1 MKINNGPVLCPHC
14 GCLSAYYEIDRLAA
28 IREKV
33 NKEGGSKAWDSTLQ
47 EHKKKAFCLMC
58 HKSIN
63 EAVIGQSDAP
73 ESTK

>member
-33 NKEGGSKAWDSTLQ
+33 NKEGGSAAWDSTLQ
-47 EHKKKAFCLMC
+47 AHKKKAFTSNVRVFFFRKKGLLPD
-58 HKSIN
+58 
-63 EAVIGQSDAP
+63 VP
-73 ESTK
+73 

>member
-33 NKEGGSKAWDSTLQ
+33 NKEGGSAAWDSTLQ
-47 EHKKKAFCLMC
+47 AHKKKGLFA
-58 HKSIN
+58 
-63 EAVIGQSDAP
+63 
-73 ESTK
+73 

>member
-33 NKEGGSKAWDSTLQ
+33 NKEGGSAAWIQ
-47 EHKKKAFCLMC
+47 HCRRIKKAFCLMC
-58 HKSIN
+58 HKSID
-63 EAVIGQSDAP
+63 EVVIGQSDAP

>member
-33 NKEGGSKAWDSTLQ
+33 NKEGGSAAWDSTLQ
-47 EHKKKAFCLMC
+47 AHKKKAFCLMC
-58 HKSIN
+58 HKSID
-63 EAVIGQSDAP
+63 EVVIGQSDAP
-73 ESTK
+73 ESTR